1 MNSTK
6 KQNEINKILEA
17 FLNNSKK
24 SQKENIY
31 IIESY
36 GKKLGEGS
44 GGVIYEVKCKKSHLI
59 FAGKLILNKTENY
72 EERLGLMK
80 ELRGYNIIRI
90 VDLIT
95 KKVENQKYTMIL
107 MERTK
112 LKDLGV
118 FTKNYW
124 NNYLLKLIN
133 YSFDE
138 YVGDNLLRFYTKQI
152 VDSLEILHRNNLI
165 HFDLKPE
172 NLLLT
177 SNLTIKLSDFS
188 LLTKVPEKKKFLIPG
203 GTPGYVTREF
213 YDKEL
218 MSKEDLEK
226 QDYFSLGSTLFYL
239 KYGRFLLDYENYN
252 DSTITQ
258 DRITEI
264 LHKGIEYIQSRPVN
278 DFEFKKF
285 LLGLIQYNANE
296 RLNFKQIYRNKWL
309 NRNLDFI
316 KSIMIKNDNDDEKL
330 LMELQKSDFLYMKEI
345 EKKEKILTHKKYVFK
360 IRKRHL
366 IKI

>member
-17 FLNNSKK
+17 FKNYSKK

-59 FAGKLILNKTENY
+59 FAGKLILNKTEKD

-172 NLLLT
+172 NLL
-177 SNLTIKLSDFS
+177 
-188 LLTKVPEKKKFLIPG
+188 
-203 GTPGYVTREF
+203 
-213 YDKEL
+213 
-218 MSKEDLEK
+218 
-226 QDYFSLGSTLFYL
+226 
-239 KYGRFLLDYENYN
+239 
-252 DSTITQ
+252 
-258 DRITEI
+258 
-264 LHKGIEYIQSRPVN
+264 
-278 DFEFKKF
+278 
-285 LLGLIQYNANE
+285 
-296 RLNFKQIYRNKWL
+296 IY
-309 NRNLDFI
+309 
-316 KSIMIKNDNDDEKL
+316 
-330 LMELQKSDFLYMKEI
+330 
-345 EKKEKILTHKKYVFK
+345 
-360 IRKRHL
+360 
-366 IKI
+366 